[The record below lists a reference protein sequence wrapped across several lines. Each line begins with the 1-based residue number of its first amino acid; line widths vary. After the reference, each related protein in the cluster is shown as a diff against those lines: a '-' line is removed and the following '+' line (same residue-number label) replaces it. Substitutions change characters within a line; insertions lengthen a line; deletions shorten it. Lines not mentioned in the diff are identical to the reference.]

1 MNAAKPL
8 ALGALAL
15 GLAVAAHAAG
25 DAKQEHSPAPAA
37 ERQQEERTGAHSQP
51 YAPGTSATSA
61 SKDDRSDASVSGNK
75 DQRFK
80 ALDLDGDGYISK
92 AEAAGHADV
101 VTGFDRAD
109 RNNDGKLSRAEFER
123 LGQQPPA
130 RTAGKPRGQ
139 PGASA
144 GASGR

>member
-25 DAKQEHSPAPAA
+25 DAKQEP
-37 ERQQEERTGAHSQP
+37 
-51 YAPGTSATSA
+51 SATSA